1 MGHRHER
8 QGISDH
14 TWIAVKSTI
23 TTTFA
28 STTTPLT
35 TTTTTETTEQ
45 TWPTPLPGNAQS
57 ATEEMR
63 PGKQKQASILLLF
76 YEPFLTF
83 ETELLPQ
90 FLT

>member
-1 MGHRHER
+1 MGGHRFGIIYSHER
-8 QGISDH
+8 QTISDH

-23 TTTFA
+23 TTSLA
-28 STTTPLT
+28 STTTPLTT

-63 PGKQKQASILLLF
+63 PGKQKQA
-76 YEPFLTF
+76 
-83 ETELLPQ
+83 
-90 FLT
+90 

>member
-1 MGHRHER
+1 MSNGFGIIYSQER

-63 PGKQKQASILLLF
+63 PGKQKQA
-76 YEPFLTF
+76 
-83 ETELLPQ
+83 
-90 FLT
+90 